1 MGPPFPEIGL
11 RSAELSLNSPSCL
24 HKLSEANFR
33 FVDSDFTMTE
43 IGLPCFCIV
52 KFMVME
58 VKKWTVEKWRFVT
71 GLSNVGSNRWF
82 VFSFRELKVVLLEYQ
97 LFFEQSFR
105 LSSFRCLLRLSSSS
119 GWFEILLFGLTE
131 MGAPKKWVKALLNL
145 KRSNKSQSP
154 EKDENGSG
162 STDTIW
168 TQLKLIVSVS
178 DSASS
183 PSTSLHVQNAAEDAN
198 FQSVSD
204 SASSPSPPLQVQN
217 AAEDANFQ
225 SVSDSAS
232 SPSTSLQVQNAVE
245 DANFQLVSDSASS
258 PSTQLQVQNVAE
270 DANFQ
275 SVSDSASSLLLHFRC
290 KMQLNLNRAR
300 RALHALRGLVRL
312 QALVRGHA
320 VRKQSAIALHCMQA
334 LVRVQARVRA
344 NRVRMTLENQT
355 AEQKLQQQLEH
366 EARVKEIEATGKPS
380 AMSLHEEEGWCGSG
394 RSAQEIQAKLLKRK
408 EAAAKREKA
417 RAYALARQWQAGS
430 RQQVIPAGLQP
441 DKSNWGWNWLE
452 RWMAVRP
459 WENCSLDIDLV
470 DEIGAGETESADVQ
484 DASATQSISAGKRS
498 MSNTRNGKMAPR
510 ARNNS
515 SISNGKRAASRSE
528 GCSSAPNKSPNVQAT
543 PTTLVSS
550 RSSKAV
556 SKNLVGEA
564 ASTAKLGPRS
574 HSTPKQR
581 SALEDKPGNKRLSLP
596 GSGVRHGVEPV
607 KQLNRPAVKRIPI
620 APKSMKAKTKLNA
633 NDIKPPKVTPQVAR

>member
-1 MGPPFPEIGL
+1 
-11 RSAELSLNSPSCL
+11 
-24 HKLSEANFR
+24 
-33 FVDSDFTMTE
+33 
-43 IGLPCFCIV
+43 
-52 KFMVME
+52 
-58 VKKWTVEKWRFVT
+58 
-71 GLSNVGSNRWF
+71 
-82 VFSFRELKVVLLEYQ
+82 
-97 LFFEQSFR
+97 
-105 LSSFRCLLRLSSSS
+105 
-119 GWFEILLFGLTE
+119 

-145 KRSNKSQSP
+145 KRSNKSPSP
-154 EKDENGSG
+154 EKVENGSG

-168 TQLKLIVSVS
+168 DQRTHSAEIDSVILENELNQNVATEIEGAEDANFQSVS

-183 PSTSLHVQNAAEDAN
+183 PSTSLQVQNAAEDAN

-204 SASSPSPPLQVQN
+204 SASSPSPLLQVQN

-232 SPSTSLQVQNAVE
+232 SPSTSLQVQNA
-245 DANFQLVSDSASS
+245 
-258 PSTQLQVQNVAE
+258 AE

-275 SVSDSASSLLLHFRC
+275 SVSDSVSSPSTQLQVQNAAEDANFQSVSDSVSSPSTQLQVPNAAEDANFHSVSDSASSPSTSLQVQNATQFEQNMGEEWAAIHIQTAFRGF
-290 KMQLNLNRAR
+290 LAR

-355 AEQKLQQQLEH
+355 AEQKLRQQLEH
-366 EARVKEIEATGKPS
+366 EARVKDI
-380 AMSLHEEEGWCGSG
+380 EEGWCGGG
-394 RSAQEIQAKLLKRK
+394 RSAQEIQVKLLKRK

-417 RAYALARQWQAGS
+417 KAYALARQWQAGS

-459 WENCSLDIDLV
+459 WENCLLDIDLL
-470 DEIGAGETESADVQ
+470 DEIGAGEAESADVQ
-484 DASATQSISAGKRS
+484 DVPATQSISTGKRS
-498 MSNTRNGKMAPR
+498 MSNTRNGKMVPR
-510 ARNNS
+510 SSNNS
-515 SISNGKRAASRSE
+515 NISNGKRAASRSE
-528 GCSSAPNKSPNVQAT
+528 GCSSAPSKSPNVQAT
-543 PTTLVSS
+543 PTTLVSN
-550 RSSKAV
+550 RSSRPV
-556 SKNLVGEA
+556 SRNLVGEA
-564 ASTAKLGPRS
+564 ASTTKLGPRS
-574 HSTPKQR
+574 RSTPKQR

-596 GSGVRHGVEPV
+596 DSGVRHGAEPV
-607 KQLNRPAVKRIPI
+607 KLLNRPAVKRIPI

-633 NDIKPPKVTPQVAR
+633 NDIKPPKLTPQVAR

>member
-11 RSAELSLNSPSCL
+11 RSVELSLNSPYCL

-33 FVDSDFTMTE
+33 YGPKVLHDIS
-43 IGLPCFCIV
+43 
-52 KFMVME
+52 
-58 VKKWTVEKWRFVT
+58 
-71 GLSNVGSNRWF
+71 S
-82 VFSFRELKVVLLEYQ
+82 FSFGFPVCFSVMLAA
-97 LFFEQSFR
+97 
-105 LSSFRCLLRLSSSS
+105 
-119 GWFEILLFGLTE
+119 IAGLTE

-168 TQLKLIVSVS
+168 DQRTHSAEIDSGILENELNQNVATEIEGAEDANFQSVS

-258 PSTQLQVQNVAE
+258 PSTQLQVQNAAE

-275 SVSDSASSLLLHFRC
+275 SVSDSASSPPTSLQVQNATQFEQSMREEWAAIHIQTVFRGF
-290 KMQLNLNRAR
+290 LAR

-380 AMSLHEEEGWCGSG
+380 AMSLHEE
-394 RSAQEIQAKLLKRK
+394 
-408 EAAAKREKA
+408 
-417 RAYALARQWQAGS
+417 WQAGS

-459 WENCSLDIDLV
+459 WENCTLDIDLV

-484 DASATQSISAGKRS
+484 DVSATQSISAGKRS

-564 ASTAKLGPRS
+564 ASMAKLGPRS